1 VRLAKDEH
9 PMLRLSLVTLALLA
23 LAPAALAQG
32 AGTFTQTSNGYRWS
46 RGAAAFDL
54 LNRDATWS
62 PAEADAVRL
71 ALDKLPDVLLQ
82 KVMSVHVDKFYRDAR
97 PRALTGPNNAAA
109 TTVIERG
116 WVSYGDNLFGATPNP
131 TRVYGTVIHELGHC
145 AQYAVIGRGPILGKL
160 TASLLGTTNWT
171 AISWVF
177 PITSSFRSWNG
188 FVSDYARTN
197 DREDFAESVEWYWL
211 APDELLR
218 ANPAKFVYMRDVVYQ
233 GAVSPAASR
242 VPSYQAIAP
251 VAPIITRLGDTQD
264 EQGSMVT
271 VHGQYFMGPLDGGF
285 NRVHYRGKRAL
296 HLPLSRTK
304 VVSWV
309 PVIATGPAD
318 VTVTTQDGTSAPAAF
333 TIKKAW
339 WKFW

>member
-1 VRLAKDEH
+1 MNTNMRTLA
-9 PMLRLSLVTLALLA
+9 LVSVALLA
-23 LAPAALAQG
+23 LGAPALAQG

-46 RGAAAFDL
+46 RGATEFDL
-54 LNRDATWS
+54 LNRNATWS

-71 ALDKLPDVLLQ
+71 ALDKLPDVLFQ
-82 KVMSVHVDKFYRDAR
+82 KVMSVHVKKLYRDAK
-97 PRALTGPNNAAA
+97 PIALLGKQSNGSA
-109 TTVIERG
+109 TTVIEQG
-116 WVSYGDNLFGATPNP
+116 YVSFGDVLFGATPDP
-131 TRVYGTVIHELGHC
+131 LRVYGTVIHELGHC
-145 AQYAVIGRGPILGKL
+145 AQYAVIGRGPILGKV
-160 TASLLGTTNWT
+160 TAAFLGTTNWT
-171 AISWVF
+171 AISFVF
-177 PITSSFRSWNG
+177 PVTASLRSWNG

-218 ANPAKFVYMRDVVYQ
+218 INQAKFVYMRDVVYQ

-242 VPSYQAIAP
+242 NPAYRAIAS
-251 VAPIITRLGDTQD
+251 VTPIITTLGDTQD
-264 EQGSMVT
+264 EQGSIVT
-271 VHGQYFMGPLDGGF
+271 VNGQYFMGPLDGGF

-318 VTVTTQDGTSAPAAF
+318 VTLTTQDGTSAPVAF
-333 TIKKAW
+333 TVKKAW